1 MGVFLS
7 MAKLSRLL
15 AWRFLT
21 YRRKDANIS
30 FMLKVC
36 FVGIFIGSF
45 ALMLTL
51 IITNGFEKVIHEKMQ
66 GINAEYVVYAIGN
79 KIAYGS
85 LRDHLLDR
93 CGDQI
98 AGISGSAVK
107 QAIIDDELQTVLI
120 MRGVDE
126 RREHTVNVLNQ
137 KIIRP
142 HVARGKENVFP
153 KLLKQN
159 SIIIGHKLA
168 KEKHYNVDDTI
179 TVLLPEPRSKKSIS
193 LRKAKVKIAGI
204 FNVGLEEY
212 DNNMALCSL
221 AQFHEWFDEEGVDQL
236 TITLKHPERKGLFD
250 MVHEMGVIAGL
261 RTYLATRWHAFFYG
275 ASSIEKIR
283 ATLAEVSPDFIIRSW
298 QDLYPALVSS
308 LKLEKYV
315 MFIVIA
321 LITLVASMN
330 MISLLFMQIQQ
341 KRRDIA
347 IFQAMGMPH
356 AMIREIF
363 LYLGLF
369 VTMIASLLGLCAAG
383 VVGFF
388 LERYPCIEL
397 PDVYYI
403 SYLPARLDAEIFFI
417 VFVVTVCIGFF
428 ATWLPAYRTRSI
440 KIAQVL
446 REE

>member
-1 MGVFLS
+1 
-7 MAKLSRLL
+7 MAALARIL

-21 YRRKDANIS
+21 YRRKDTNIS

-36 FVGIFIGSF
+36 FIGIFIGSF

-66 GINAEYVVYAIGN
+66 GINAELVVYAIGN
-79 KIAYGS
+79 KIAYKP
-85 LRDHLLDR
+85 LRKHLLKECSDMID
-93 CGDQI
+93 GV
-98 AGISGSAVK
+98 SGSAVK

-126 RREHTVNVLNQ
+126 LHEHTVNVLNK
-137 KIIRP
+137 KIVSPRLRNEALRP
-142 HVARGKENVFP
+142 QIME
-153 KLLKQN
+153 KLLTPGG
-159 SIIIGHKLA
+159 IIIGHKLA
-168 KEKHYNVDDTI
+168 KEKHYAVGDRITI
-179 TVLLPEPRSKKSIS
+179 LLPEPRSKKSIT
-193 LRKAKVKIAGI
+193 LRKAEVTIAGI

-212 DNNMALCSL
+212 DNNLALCSL
-221 AQFHEWFDEEGVDQL
+221 AQFHTWFNEEGVDQL
-236 TITLKHPERKGLFD
+236 SITLRHPENVGLSLTIREF
-250 MVHEMGVIAGL
+250 GFLRGL
-261 RTYLATRWHAFFYG
+261 KQYVQARFQALFGQSARERRLREVLHA
-275 ASSIEKIR
+275 
-283 ATLAEVSPDFIIRSW
+283 VSPDFIVRTW
-298 QDLYPALVSS
+298 QDLYPALVAS

-330 MISLLFMQIQQ
+330 MVSLLFMQIQQ

-356 AMIREIF
+356 TMISEVF
-363 LYLGLF
+363 LYIGLFITIIASTLGLL
-369 VTMIASLLGLCAAG
+369 MAG
-383 VVGFF
+383 IVGYV

-403 SYLPARLDAEIFFI
+403 SYLPARLDAEIFIIVFI
-417 VFVVTVCIGFF
+417 VTLLIGFV
-428 ATWLPAYRTRSI
+428 ATWLPASRTRSI

>member
-1 MGVFLS
+1 
-7 MAKLSRLL
+7 MAGLARLL

-21 YRRKDANIS
+21 YRRKDTNIS

-66 GINAEYVVYAIGN
+66 GINAEFVVYAVGN
-79 KIAYGS
+79 KIAYGP
-85 LRDHLLDR
+85 LRQHLLKE
-93 CGDQI
+93 CGDTI
-98 AGISGSAVK
+98 AGVSGSAVK
-107 QAIIDDELQTVLI
+107 QAIIDDELQTVLV

-126 RREHTVNVLNQ
+126 LHEHTVNILNQ
-137 KIIRP
+137 KIIAPRLRDESLRP
-142 HVARGKENVFP
+142 RLFE
-153 KLLKQN
+153 KLLRPN
-159 SIIIGHKLA
+159 HIVIGHKLA
-168 KEKHYNVDDTI
+168 KEKHYAVGDQLTI
-179 TVLLPEPRSKKSIS
+179 LLPEPRSKKSIT
-193 LRKAKVKIAGI
+193 LRKAQVTVAGI

-212 DNNMALCSL
+212 DNNLALCSL
-221 AQFHEWFDEEGVDQL
+221 GQFQEWFDEEGVDQL
-236 TITLKHPERKGLFD
+236 AITLRHPETVPLSSVIQTKGVCTGLAFYIKARWTALLHRDQGMEHLRK
-250 MVHEMGVIAGL
+250 
-261 RTYLATRWHAFFYG
+261 
-275 ASSIEKIR
+275 
-283 ATLAEVSPDFIIRSW
+283 TLLEVSPDFVLRSW

-330 MISLLFMQIQQ
+330 MVSLLFMQIQQ

-356 AMIREIF
+356 KMIREIF
-363 LYLGLF
+363 LYIGLFITFIASFLGL
-369 VTMIASLLGLCAAG
+369 AAAG
-383 VVGFF
+383 IVGFI
-388 LERYPCIEL
+388 LERYPCIQL

-403 SYLPARLDAEIFFI
+403 SYLPARLDAEIFI
-417 VFVVTVCIGFF
+417 AVFVVTLLIGFV

-440 KIAQVL
+440 EIAQVL

>member
-1 MGVFLS
+1 
-7 MAKLSRLL
+7 MAMLARML

-21 YRRKDANIS
+21 YRSKDTNIS

-36 FVGIFIGSF
+36 FIGIFIGSF

-66 GINAEYVVYAIGN
+66 GINAELVVYAVGS
-79 KIAYGS
+79 KIAYEP
-85 LRDHLLDR
+85 LRNHLLKKG
-93 CGDQI
+93 GDVVE
-98 AGISGSAVK
+98 GVSGSAVK
-107 QAIIDDELQTVLI
+107 QAIIDDDLQTVLI
-120 MRGVDE
+120 LRGVDE
-126 RREHTVNVLNQ
+126 VHEHTVNVLNK
-137 KIIRP
+137 KIITPRLRNEALRP
-142 HVARGKENVFP
+142 QLLK
-153 KLLKQN
+153 KLLTAN
-159 SIIIGHKLA
+159 GIVIGHKLA
-168 KEKHYNVDDTI
+168 KEKHYAVGDEINI
-179 TVLLPEPRSKKSIS
+179 LLPEPRSKKTVT
-193 LRKAKVKIAGI
+193 LRKARVTITGI

-221 AQFHEWFDEEGVDQL
+221 SQFHTWFDEEGVDQL
-236 TITLKHPERKGLFD
+236 SITLHHPEFFGLKRMLKEHGFL
-250 MVHEMGVIAGL
+250 AGL
-261 RTYLATRWHAFFYG
+261 KKYILVRVQALFKQGDKERKLR
-275 ASSIEKIR
+275 SI
-283 ATLAEVSPDFIIRSW
+283 LYEVSPDFIVRSW
-298 QDLYPALVSS
+298 QDLYPALVAS

-330 MISLLFMQIQQ
+330 MVSLLFMQIQQ

-356 AMIREIF
+356 AMIRKIF
-363 LYLGLF
+363 LYIGLF
-369 VTMIASLLGLCAAG
+369 ITLIASLLGLAMAG
-383 VVGFF
+383 IVGFV

-403 SYLPARLDAEIFFI
+403 SYLPARLDLEIFIIVFI
-417 VFVVTVCIGFF
+417 VTLFIGFV
-428 ATWLPAYRTRSI
+428 ATWLPASRTRTI

>member
-1 MGVFLS
+1 MTALARF
-7 MAKLSRLL
+7 L

-21 YRRKDANIS
+21 HRRKDSNIS

-36 FVGIFIGSF
+36 FLGIFIGSF

-66 GINAEYVVYAIGN
+66 GINAEYVVYATGN
-79 KIAYGS
+79 KIAYPQ
-85 LRDHLLDR
+85 LRAHLLKE
-93 CGDQI
+93 CGDVVS
-98 AGISGSAVK
+98 GISGSALK
-107 QAIIDDELQTVLI
+107 QAIIDDTTQTVL
-120 MRGVDE
+120 MLRGIDQIH
-126 RREHTVNVLNQ
+126 EHTVNVLNT
-137 KIIRP
+137 KIINPRL
-142 HVARGKENVFP
+142 RNEQNRWQIFD
-153 KLLKQN
+153 KLLQPN

-168 KEKHYNVDDTI
+168 KEKHYTVGDQITI
-179 TVLLPEPRSKKSIS
+179 MLPEPRSQKSIT
-193 LRKAKVKIAGI
+193 LRKAPVTITGI

-212 DNNMALCSL
+212 DNNLALCSL
-221 AQFHEWFDEEGVDQL
+221 DQFQEWFDEEGVDAL
-236 TITLKHPERKGLFD
+236 AITLKHPENESMLSFVKKYGFLQ
-250 MVHEMGVIAGL
+250 GVGK
-261 RTYLATRWHAFFYG
+261 YFYTRLHAILG
-275 ASSIEKIR
+275 KKSGIDEVQAVLGS
-283 ATLAEVSPDFIIRSW
+283 VSPDFIVRSW
-298 QDLYPALVSS
+298 QELYPALVAS

-330 MISLLFMQIQQ
+330 MVSLLFMQIQQ

-356 AMIREIF
+356 NIIREIF
-363 LYLGLF
+363 LYIGLF
-369 VTMIASLLGLCAAG
+369 ITLIASSAGLIAAG
-383 VVGFF
+383 IVGAL
-388 LERYPCIEL
+388 LERYPCIQL

-403 SYLPARLDAEIFFI
+403 SYLPARLDAEIFMMVFI
-417 VFVVTVCIGFF
+417 VTLLIGFV